1 MNKKTKTSFRVL
13 RDPLLNKDTAFD
25 ADERAKYGLQ
35 GMLPDTIETI
45 RDQLLRVRDEFA
57 RLDTNIGKHI
67 FLRALQDRNEVLFYR
82 FVIENI
88 IETLP
93 IIYTPVVGEACE
105 RFHHIYRQPRGIFL
119 NYHHREHLDQILAGV
134 AKERDIK
141 VIVVTDGERILGL
154 GDQGVGG
161 LGIPIG
167 KLSLYTAL
175 GGVHPKNTLPII
187 LDVGTNNIERLEDI
201 QYLGWRHKRVTG
213 DEYMGFL
220 DDFVSSVKKHF
231 PNVLLQFEDFAKQ
244 HAYPLL
250 ERNRDKLCTF
260 NDDIQGTAA
269 VVVAAVLSAIRSAKL
284 EVGDLKVAILG
295 AGSAGC
301 GICEQLI
308 SAFILE
314 GRAKLDSRNAFYMVD
329 KDGLLHDEMTDL
341 LPFQKPL
348 ARKHSDIAKWSTK
361 NKYTL
366 LDVIEHAKPN
376 VLIGVSGQSNQ
387 FTEEI
392 VKTMHKY
399 CKRPIIFPLSNPTSH
414 AEAKPVDLLN
424 WTNGLALVA
433 TGSPFADVNYEGH
446 IHKIS
451 QSNNAYIFPGMGLAV
466 LAGKITRVTDS
477 MFLQAARAL
486 SEAGRELN
494 TDKSLVLPELSQIR
508 AVSEKIAVSV
518 IHEAIESG
526 YSKLDPTEII
536 QAVRDTMWYPDYD
549 SLK

>member
-1 MNKKTKTSFRVL
+1 MSKNKITSFRIL
-13 RDPLLNKDTAFD
+13 HDPLLNKDTAFD
-25 ADERAKYGLQ
+25 LTERAHYGLQ
-35 GMLPDTIETI
+35 GLLPDCVESIHN
-45 RDQLLRVRDEFA
+45 QLLRVHDEFA
-57 RLDTNIGKHI
+57 RIDTNIGKHI

-88 IETLP
+88 AETLP

-105 RFHHIYRQPRGIFL
+105 RFHHIYRQARGLFIG
-119 NYHHREHLDQILAGV
+119 YHHRENMDKILANI

-175 GGVHPKNTLPII
+175 GGIHPKNTLPIV
-187 LDVGTNNIERLEDI
+187 LDVGTNNTQRLEDI
-201 QYLGWRHKRVTG
+201 QYLGWRHKRIVG
-213 DEYMGFL
+213 DEYMKFL
-220 DDFVSSVKKHF
+220 DDFVGSVIKNF
-231 PNVLLQFEDFAKQ
+231 PHALLQFEDFAKQ

-250 ERNRDKLCTF
+250 ERNRNKLCSF

-269 VVVAAVLSAIRSAKL
+269 VVVAAVLAAIRIAKL
-284 EVGDLKVAILG
+284 EVKDLKVAILG

-314 GRAKLDSRNAFYMVD
+314 GRSKIDARNAFYMID
-329 KDGLLHDEMTDL
+329 KNGLLHDEMQDL
-341 LPFQKPL
+341 MPFQKNL
-348 ARKHSDIAKWSTK
+348 VRKHADIARWNTK
-361 NKYTL
+361 NEYTL
-366 LDVIEHAKPN
+366 LDVIENAKPDI
-376 VLIGVSGQSNQ
+376 LIGVSGQSNQ
-387 FTEEI
+387 FTEEV
-392 VKTMHKY
+392 VKGMHMY

-414 AEAKPVDLLN
+414 CEARPIDLLN

-433 TGSPFADVNYEGH
+433 TGSPFADVNYGDH
-446 IHKIS
+446 VHKIS

-466 LAGKITRVTDS
+466 LAGKISRLTDT
-477 MFLQAARAL
+477 MFVKAASAL
-486 SEAGRELN
+486 SNATQELN

-508 AVSEKIAVSV
+508 TVSEKIAIAV

-526 YSKLDPTEII
+526 HSELEPAEII
-536 QAVRDTMWYPDYD
+536 DAIKQTMWFPDYD
-549 SLK
+549 

>member
-1 MNKKTKTSFRVL
+1 MSEKNITSFRLL

-25 ADERAKYGLQ
+25 LIERNQYGLQ
-35 GMLPDTIETI
+35 GLLPDCVESIN
-45 RDQLLRVRDEFA
+45 DQLLRVRDEFA

-88 IETLP
+88 VETLP

-105 RFHHIYRQPRGIFL
+105 RFHHIYRQPRGLFIG
-119 NYHHREHLDQILAGV
+119 YHNREYMDDILACI

-175 GGVHPKNTLPII
+175 GGVHPKNTLPIV

-201 QYLGWRHKRVTG
+201 QYLGWRHKRVVG
-213 DEYMGFL
+213 NEYMDFL
-220 DDFVSSVKKHF
+220 DAFVSCVKKHF

-269 VVVAAVLSAIRSAKL
+269 VVVAAVLAAIRIAKL
-284 EVGDLKVAILG
+284 QVADLRVAILG

-308 SAFILE
+308 SAFVLE
-314 GRAKLDSRNAFYMVD
+314 GRSQLDARNAFYMID
-329 KDGLLHDEMTDL
+329 RNGLLHDKMTDL
-341 LPFQKPL
+341 LPFQKKL
-348 ARKHSDIAKWSTK
+348 VRRHDEIARWNTK
-361 NKYTL
+361 NEYSL
-366 LDVIEHAKPN
+366 LDVVENAKPN
-376 VLIGVSGQSNQ
+376 ILIGVSGQSNQ

-392 VKTMHKY
+392 VRGMHKY

-414 AEAKPVDLLN
+414 AEACPIDLLN

-433 TGSPFADVNYEGH
+433 TGSPFADVNYGGH
-446 IHKIS
+446 VYKIS

-466 LAGKITRVTDS
+466 LAGNISRVTDN
-477 MFLQAARAL
+477 MFLQAAKAL

-494 TDKSLVLPELSQIR
+494 TDKSLVLPDISQIR
-508 AVSEKIAVSV
+508 AVSKKIAIAV

-526 YSKLDPTEII
+526 YSDLDPTEII
-536 QAVRDTMWYPDYD
+536 NAIKRTMWFPDYD
-549 SLK
+549 